1 MFMSSTDQTKDG
13 SSIPSETT
21 QRTSLQQ
28 SLSRL
33 KQSIKSSSSMKQT
46 IPLPTYNS
54 FLERVLRNSQET
66 VDSYS
71 LATTKIKSLNPSIA
85 DVPLLSLELKE
96 NKNKKLQQPSS
107 GDLYPSW
114 TQNGLKLIRK
124 SSQNLST
131 NTSQIGEES

>member
-1 MFMSSTDQTKDG
+1 MSSTDQTKDD

-21 QRTSLQQ
+21 QRTSLHQ

-54 FLERVLRNSQET
+54 FLERVLRSSPET
-66 VDSYS
+66 ADSS
-71 LATTKIKSLNPSIA
+71 LPAITRTKSLNPSIA
-85 DVPLLSLELKE
+85 DVPLLSSELKE

-107 GDLYPSW
+107 EDLYPSW
-114 TQNGLKLIRK
+114 TENGLKLIRK
-124 SSQNLST
+124 SSQNSST
-131 NTSQIGEES
+131 NTSQTGEES